1 MHFPRNR
8 VQSLESSYRLQ
19 VAHFVL
25 PAPEEVVVMIGI
37 RQKLVLG
44 FGGLLA
50 VIAVVGAMTMV
61 QIDDL
66 GKAIAMILRENY
78 RSVVACQDM
87 KESLERMDSGILF
100 TLAGQEIEGNRLIG
114 EYTSRFQSALQAEL
128 GNITLPGEREKAE
141 RIESLFERY
150 AEEIPLATQ
159 ATRTPEDRRTD
170 YFSRLQPLFREIKDI
185 AQEILLMNQTNMNEA
200 NNAARRLADTAHD
213 RMLTAIL
220 ASAFLA
226 ILFSYLAHRWILQPI
241 NRLNESA
248 NEIRRGNLDLVLEA
262 GSKDEIGRL
271 SESFN
276 EMAAALRQVRKEDRV
291 SLMRTRRATEEIFKT
306 LPTAISVLDLDG
318 RVEFSTA
325 TADRYFGL
333 KPGVFAGDL
342 GYDWMSP
349 LIRQALDEDRIVERD
364 PRNGYVQQF
373 ADNREYFFQPMAVPI
388 QAGPDRREP
397 TGVALIL
404 KDVTQ
409 VHEQHEMRSGVVSAV
424 SHQLRTPLT
433 SLRMSIH
440 LLLEEQVGALNEK
453 QTELLLA
460 ARDDSERL
468 VAILDD
474 LLDINRM
481 ESGKSRIALEPATPR
496 ALARD
501 SIEAFLADAK
511 DKGVTLVNDVP
522 DDLPEVMADA
532 EKIRHVF
539 ANLLSNALRFTGPGG
554 AVTIHASL
562 ERGCVTF
569 AVEDTGKGIA
579 AADMKQVFEPFYRAP
594 GQDDRSGLGLGLAIA
609 REIVRAHGGEVGAE
623 SVVGKGSVFRFTLP
637 ARTDPP
643 RT

>member
-1 MHFPRNR
+1 
-8 VQSLESSYRLQ
+8 
-19 VAHFVL
+19 
-25 PAPEEVVVMIGI
+25 MIGI

-159 ATRTPEDRRTD
+159 ATRTTEARRTD

-185 AQEILLMNQTNMNEA
+185 AQEILMMNQTNMNEA
-200 NNAARRLADTAHD
+200 NIAARRLADTAHD

-248 NEIRRGNLDLVLEA
+248 NEIRRGNLDLVLEG

-511 DKGVTLVNDVP
+511 DKGVTLVNDIP